1 MPVVNRI
8 AAYAEEMQGWR
19 RHLHAHPELSFDC
32 HETASFVAARLREFG
47 VDELHEGIATSGI
60 VAIIEGQGEG
70 PVIGLRADMDALPI
84 MEATGAHMPP
94 PPRARCM
101 PAAMT
106 GIRRCFWGRRNT

>member
-32 HETASFVAARLREFG
+32 HETAASSPSG
-47 VDELHEGIATSGI
+47 CGSSGSTSCTKGSRRPGI
-60 VAIIEGQGEG
+60 VAIIEGQGAG

-84 MEATGAHMPP
+84 MEATGAEHASTDGQDACLRP
-94 PPRARCM
+94 
-101 PAAMT
+101 
-106 GIRRCFWGRRNT
+106 